1 MKPLKFSFICLMSV
15 LALAGCDGKATT
27 TAESSKDDGASST
40 GTVSNTDT
48 GGDVA
53 SSTTPA
59 VDVEEDIEL
68 FMMGG
73 LYLNNMR
80 SIYAKLP
87 EGVRGEVEWTSSNPA
102 SVTATTV
109 TSTALPEC
117 LLYAKGVG
125 EATIKAE
132 IKDEDGN
139 VLHSGSYDIAVQEG
153 EQMPKE
159 LFSKLTG
166 SMRITSTQRLLN
178 YDADYEPSVEEE
190 YELVTTYQETVESPD
205 FWNGEEITDRYSLKE
220 TVKSTGEVN
229 EYTYVRSP
237 GDSVAKEK
245 IGKDNTVT
253 YSVVED
259 DEGYALD
266 WDNSLYINMWGDSDT
281 IDETYFRT
289 FDGGKTYH
297 CLSASLQ
304 QSYLCASMFLTDLT
318 PDDLYLE
325 VADDGALTLH
335 IDVDPYNRDA
345 EATEKYGQTIVGVI
359 DEIGTAVVPAPEPY
373 AHEAYHDGIKAAI
386 DNMAGLKNYRVDY
399 TVHYQDSGD
408 YEYTYIFTDDTI
420 DRTTTKPDGTIVR
433 DGAHKED
440 DTHYYEYTVSNGE
453 VLIGD
458 EHTSYWDSPENNVNR
473 YPTFDFAAEIFAP
486 EGEDGYYASR
496 GGTGEFFRYLTYLP
510 DATSYFSL
518 GDGSIKLD
526 GANHIVAAKIEGTYF
541 DEDVSIEMAFSEFG
555 TADPELDFAA
565 VDRSEPTSW
574 EEDPSGIIDD
584 MHRFFI
590 DGETIDNFVPY
601 TYCSVGYDG
610 YVYHR
615 NSDPTIA
622 YFDTDEFETVDGD
635 SDDAALQA
643 FMADFQANLLAA
655 GYALTSRVEEEN
667 DGGLVYEKDGVS
679 ISIGRPENYAGTG
692 YLDYCR
698 IVIRVDD
705 AARLDWTSNW

>member
-15 LALAGCDGKATT
+15 LALAGCDGGATT
-27 TAESSKDDGASST
+27 TDESSKDDGASST
-40 GTVSNTDT
+40 GTVSKTDT

-59 VDVEEDIEL
+59 VDEEEDIEL

-87 EGVRGEVEWTSSNPA
+87 EGVTGEVEWTSTNPA
-102 SVTATTV
+102 SVTVGTV

-139 VLHSGSYDIAVQEG
+139 VLHSGSYDIAIEEG

-166 SMRITSTQRLLN
+166 SMRITSTQKLLN
-178 YDADYEPSVEEE
+178 YDADYEPTVEEE

-220 TVKSTGEVN
+220 TVKSTGEAN

-325 VADDGALTLH
+325 VADDGAMTLH

-453 VLIGD
+453 VVIGK

-510 DATSYFSL
+510 DASAYFTFD
-518 GDGSIKLD
+518 DGSIKLD
-526 GANHIVAAKIEGTYF
+526 DANHIVAAKVEAAYF
-541 DEDVSIEMAFSEFG
+541 DEAVSIEMAFSEFG
-555 TADPELDFAA
+555 TADPGLQFEG
-565 VDRSEPTSW
+565 VDKVLPTSW
-574 EEDPSGIIDD
+574 EEDPSRIFED
-584 MHRFFI
+584 MQEFLI
-590 DGETIDNFVPY
+590 DGKTIDQIVPY
-601 TYCSVGYDG
+601 TYCPVGYDMS
-610 YVYHR
+610 VFHR
-615 NSDPTIA
+615 WSDPTIVF
-622 YFDTDEFETVDGD
+622 FDTNSFQTADGE
-635 SDDAALQA
+635 DDVAGIEA
-643 FMADFQANLLAA
+643 FIASFQAGLLAA
-655 GYALTSRVEEEN
+655 GYELTDKTDVETY
-667 DGGLVYEKDGVS
+667 GAPVYEKDGID
-679 ISIGRPENYAGTG
+679 ISI
-692 YLDYCR
+692 CR
-698 IVIRVDD
+698 AMNWSGEIPMDNCTVVVRVDD
-705 AARLDWTSNW
+705 ASRLVMA